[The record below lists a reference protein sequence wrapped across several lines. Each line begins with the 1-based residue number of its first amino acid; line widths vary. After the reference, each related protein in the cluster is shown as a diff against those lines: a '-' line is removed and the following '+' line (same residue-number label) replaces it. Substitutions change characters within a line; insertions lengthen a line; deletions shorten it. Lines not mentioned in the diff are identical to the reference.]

1 MARITTDPT
10 AVATRI
16 FYGNKGVEVT
26 EFYKGPDGANFSRKF
41 TAWFN
46 DPVTF
51 EVGATGTFSGYH
63 SVKIEDWKNEDGTPK
78 LDREGK
84 PGRSANV
91 SINSATFES
100 ANGHP
105 MVVVEAQAPI
115 DETPF

>member
-1 MARITTDPT
+1 MAKITTDNT

-26 EFYKGPDGANFSRKF
+26 EFYKGPEGANFSRKF

-46 DPVTF
+46 EPVTF

-78 LDREGK
+78 LDRDGK
-84 PGRSANV
+84 PGRTANV
-91 SINSATFES
+91 SINSANFES
-100 ANGHP
+100 AGRP
-105 MVVVEAQAPI
+105 TIVITEPATPI
-115 DETPF
+115 DEMPF